1 MRNRLSFGIFIG
13 LLVLSQSVLAQTPPI
28 SQDQSTEKL
37 MEMLRQEALLVEIN
51 AVIRNKDNQI
61 LWTTEIREITVFGK
75 QVQVR
80 ISGQNITVAAD
91 FTPYTQDRQQIML
104 LAQGQT
110 WVRVQNSDQI
120 RYQSALRTMPIT
132 LGEPILFFPLGV
144 DSGDSSETNSGFGS
158 AILELEVTVHSLADV
173 LGASTGTTQNPE
185 QTSPAESTTP
195 RAPRNSN
202 STTRQE

>member
-1 MRNRLSFGIFIG
+1 MRKRLSFGIFIG
-13 LLVLSQSVLAQTPPI
+13 LLVLTHAVYGQTNQAQ
-28 SQDQSTEKL
+28 QDQSTEKL

-51 AVIRNKDNQI
+51 AVIRNSENLA

-91 FTPYTQDRQQIML
+91 FTPYTQDRQQVML

-110 WVRVQNSDQI
+110 WVRTQNSDQV

-132 LGEPILFFPLGV
+132 LGEPILFFPLGI
-144 DSGDSSETNSGFGS
+144 DSNASSEAGFGS

-173 LGASTGTTQNPE
+173 LGSSENSSLDPVQSSPENP
-185 QTSPAESTTP
+185 TSPGQPTRP
-195 RAPRNSN
+195 G
-202 STTRQE
+202 STTRQQ

>member
-1 MRNRLSFGIFIG
+1 MRKRLSFGIFIG
-13 LLVLSQSVLAQTPPI
+13 LLVLSHAVYGQTTTEP
-28 SQDQSTEKL
+28 QDQSTEKL

-51 AVIRNKDNQI
+51 AVIRNKDDET

-80 ISGQNITVAAD
+80 ISGQNITIAAD
-91 FTPYTQDRQQIML
+91 FTPYTQDRQQVML

-110 WVRVQNSDQI
+110 WVRVQNSDQL

-144 DSGDSSETNSGFGS
+144 DSNDSSEAGFGS

-173 LGASTGTTQNPE
+173 LGATNGSVADPVQ
-185 QTSPAESTTP
+185 SPSPSAQPTRP
-195 RAPRNSN
+195 G
-202 STTRQE
+202 STTRPD

>member
-1 MRNRLSFGIFIG
+1 MRKRLSFGIFIG
-13 LLVLSQSVLAQTPPI
+13 LLVLTHTVYGQVNQAP
-28 SQDQSTEKL
+28 QDQSTEKL

-51 AVIRNKDNQI
+51 AVIRNKDNQA

-80 ISGQNITVAAD
+80 ISGHNITVAAD
-91 FTPYTQDRQQIML
+91 FTPYTQDRQQVML

-132 LGEPILFFPLGV
+132 LGEPILFFPLGI
-144 DSGDSSETNSGFGS
+144 DSNDSSETGFGS

-173 LGASTGTTQNPE
+173 LGASDNSSIDPAQS
-185 QTSPAESTTP
+185 SPSP
-195 RAPRNSN
+195 PVNQRQPSRPG
-202 STTRQE
+202 STTRQQ